1 MTNISEIISVLQTD
15 LRKKGIHYLSQARVV
30 NDNLMVT
37 CPYHKDGME
46 HSPSCGILLKDR
58 GTQTK
63 VYKSGTVHCF
73 TCGATHSL
81 EEMISHVFGHE
92 DKGDYGREWLLEHFN
107 ILSTQDIVFDITIMF
122 RHEEKP
128 EVEYKQFTDVYHPY
142 LETRG
147 IPRHIAKA
155 FNLGYDDFT
164 DSITIPL
171 FDKDGKCIMLMKR
184 SVTEHAYMNTSGANK
199 TDSLFGLSIVY
210 EKMNKLV
217 NKPYLFIVEGP
228 FDAIRMWQH
237 GLPAVG
243 IMQAA
248 ISEKQLN
255 LVRKLPFNK
264 IVIATDNDQA
274 GNAVA
279 DKLADKLKD
288 KEVYRL
294 VFPKGVK
301 DPGEMTDEQYK
312 SMELKRYGKPKSA
325 FSI

>member
-1 MTNISEIISVLQTD
+1 MTNIREIISALQSD
-15 LRKKGIHYLSQARVV
+15 LHKKGIHYLAQARVV

-58 GTQTK
+58 GTTTK

-81 EEMISHVFGHE
+81 EEMISHVFGRN
-92 DKGDYGREWLLEHFN
+92 DKGDYGKEWLLENFN
-107 ILSTQDIVFDITIMF
+107 ILSTQDIVFDISAMF
-122 RHEEKP
+122 THVEKP
-128 EVEYKQFTDVYHPY
+128 EVEYKQFTHHYHPY
-142 LETRG
+142 LATRG
-147 IPRHIAKA
+147 IPKHVARA
-155 FNLGYDDFT
+155 FSLGYDDFT

-171 FDKDGKCIMLMKR
+171 FDKDGKCIMIMKR
-184 SVTEHAYMNTSGANK
+184 SVKEHIYMNTSGASK
-199 TDSLFGLSIVY
+199 TDSLFGLSMVY
-210 EKMNKLV
+210 DMMSKLV

-228 FDAIRMWQH
+228 FDAIRVWQH
-237 GLPAVG
+237 GFPAVG

-248 ISEKQLN
+248 ISEKQLA
-255 LVRKLPFNK
+255 LIRKLPFMK

-279 DKLADKLKD
+279 DKLAEKLKD

-294 VFPKGVK
+294 IFPKGVK

-312 SMELKRYGKPKSA
+312 TMELRAYGKSKSA
-325 FSI
+325 FSL